1 MPTTR
6 MAGNAYDVA
15 MENLDTTAGEMGP
28 ENDIR

>member
-1 MPTTR
+1 

-15 MENLDTTAGEMGP
+15 MENLDTAAGEMGP